1 MDIKKNDI
9 LTLEDNNEYV
19 VVSKVTYDDANYLYI
34 VDLNDVKNI
43 KFVKEN
49 NDEVLE
55 ISDKDLISELIP
67 LFIEDTDAASL
78 FKE

>member
-1 MDIKKNDI
+1 MDIKKNDV

-67 LFIEDTDAASL
+67 LFIDDTNASSL